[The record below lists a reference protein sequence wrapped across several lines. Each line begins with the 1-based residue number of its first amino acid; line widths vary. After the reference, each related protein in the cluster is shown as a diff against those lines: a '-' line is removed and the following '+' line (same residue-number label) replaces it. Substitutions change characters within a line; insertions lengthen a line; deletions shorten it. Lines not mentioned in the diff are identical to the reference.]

1 MKANRGKNMNKR
13 LINVIKWFLMILGG
27 LFIIQL
33 LLVFAVIYG
42 FIGFSNADLNFINT
56 DKKIKPIEPIIKYVE
71 DYRLKNGKYPEKIE
85 GVKLKKDID
94 YKYDVSNNGNCYSI
108 VINSKKDNS
117 KKHYQYCQ
125 LNSQNSSSKSESYV
139 EYKE

>member
-1 MKANRGKNMNKR
+1 MKER
-13 LINVIKWFLMILGG
+13 LAKVIKWFLMILGG
-27 LFIIQL
+27 LFLIQL
-33 LLVFAVIYG
+33 LLVLAVING
-42 FIGFSNADLNFINT
+42 FIAFSKADLNFINT
-56 DKKIKPIEPIIKYVE
+56 NKKIKPIEPIVKYVE

-139 EYKE
+139 EYRE